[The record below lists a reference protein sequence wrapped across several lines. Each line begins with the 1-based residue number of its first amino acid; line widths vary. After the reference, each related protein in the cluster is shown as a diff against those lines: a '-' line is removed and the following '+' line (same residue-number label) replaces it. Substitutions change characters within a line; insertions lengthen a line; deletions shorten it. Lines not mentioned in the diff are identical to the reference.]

1 MTTITASAV
10 KELREITG
18 VAMMDC
24 KKALVET
31 NGNMEEAK
39 NFLRKKGQAKALKK
53 SSRETREGA
62 VGFSSS
68 EDGKTAGLVQVT
80 CETDF
85 VARNEKFQEFIKKLA
100 DQVSVNGENDLLQ
113 QNLIN
118 GEGNVEGMLTDT
130 IAELGENMQILNSMK
145 FKINHGLIGGYIHSN
160 GKIGVAVPLET
171 DQPCNDDRL
180 KSLAKDIAMHIA
192 AFQAEA
198 VKPDQVPE
206 EVLEKEK
213 EVLGMYLSG
222 HPLLKYAEDLEEF
235 SNFDF
240 TEKVKGGNGEKVR
253 VGGSITEVKM
263 HFDRKNNQMAFFKLD
278 CLGGQ
283 SEILAFSDT
292 FAKYKELIKNDSV
305 VFITGKPTDD
315 TDFSNLKLIADEIV
329 TVEKARDIYS
339 KNVNIRLEP
348 NQMSPTDV
356 DALLTM
362 AKDHEGGCGLMFH
375 MTSERGKQ
383 QRIYAHN
390 VKVSAHSSFLK
401 KLRDTYGKQNVWV
414 SD

>member
-68 EDGKTAGLVQVT
+68 DDGKSAGLVQVT

-130 IAELGENMQILNSMK
+130 IAELGENMQILNSRK

-160 GKIGVAVPLET
+160 GKIGVVVPMET
-171 DQPCNDDRL
+171 DQPCYDDRL

-213 EVLGMYLSG
+213 EVFTAQARESGKPENIIEKMIEGRLKKYVKEICVESQPFVKDPQFSVSQIVEQTAKELG
-222 HPLLKYAEDLEEF
+222 
-235 SNFDF
+235 
-240 TEKVKGGNGEKVR
+240 VKIN
-253 VGGSITEVKM
+253 I
-263 HFDRKNNQMAFFKLD
+263 
-278 CLGGQ
+278 
-283 SEILAFSDT
+283 DT
-292 FAKYKELIKNDSV
+292 FEKYQ
-305 VFITGKPTDD
+305 F
-315 TDFSNLKLIADEIV
+315 
-329 TVEKARDIYS
+329 
-339 KNVNIRLEP
+339 
-348 NQMSPTDV
+348 
-356 DALLTM
+356 
-362 AKDHEGGCGLMFH
+362 
-375 MTSERGKQ
+375 
-383 QRIYAHN
+383 
-390 VKVSAHSSFLK
+390 
-401 KLRDTYGKQNVWV
+401 
-414 SD
+414 

>member
-39 NFLRKKGQAKALKK
+39 DFLRKKGQAKALKK

-85 VARNEKFQEFIKKLA
+85 VARNEKFQDFIKKLA
-100 DQVSVNGENDLLQ
+100 EQISLNGENDLLQ

-130 IAELGENMQILNSMK
+130 IAELGENMQILNSRK
-145 FKINHGLIGGYIHSN
+145 FNINHGLIGSYIHSN

-213 EVLGMYLSG
+213 EVFTAQARESGKPDNIIEKMIEGRLKKFIKEICVESQPFVKDPQFSVSQIVEQTANELGV
-222 HPLLKYAEDLEEF
+222 KI
-235 SNFDF
+235 NFDTF
-240 TEKVKGGNGEKVR
+240 EKYQ
-253 VGGSITEVKM
+253 
-263 HFDRKNNQMAFFKLD
+263 F
-278 CLGGQ
+278 
-283 SEILAFSDT
+283 
-292 FAKYKELIKNDSV
+292 
-305 VFITGKPTDD
+305 
-315 TDFSNLKLIADEIV
+315 
-329 TVEKARDIYS
+329 
-339 KNVNIRLEP
+339 
-348 NQMSPTDV
+348 
-356 DALLTM
+356 
-362 AKDHEGGCGLMFH
+362 
-375 MTSERGKQ
+375 
-383 QRIYAHN
+383 
-390 VKVSAHSSFLK
+390 
-401 KLRDTYGKQNVWV
+401 
-414 SD
+414 

>member
-39 NFLRKKGQAKALKK
+39 DFLRKKGQAKALKK

-85 VARNEKFQEFIKKLA
+85 VARNEKFQDFIKKLA
-100 DQVSVNGENDLLQ
+100 EQVSVNGENDLLQ

-130 IAELGENMQILNSMK
+130 IAELGENMQILNSRK

-160 GKIGVAVPLET
+160 SKIGVAVPLET

-213 EVLGMYLSG
+213 EVFTAQARESGKPDNIIEKMIEGRLKKFIKEICVESQPFVKDPQFSVSQIVEQTANELGV
-222 HPLLKYAEDLEEF
+222 KI
-235 SNFDF
+235 NFDTF
-240 TEKVKGGNGEKVR
+240 EKYQ
-253 VGGSITEVKM
+253 
-263 HFDRKNNQMAFFKLD
+263 F
-278 CLGGQ
+278 
-283 SEILAFSDT
+283 
-292 FAKYKELIKNDSV
+292 
-305 VFITGKPTDD
+305 
-315 TDFSNLKLIADEIV
+315 
-329 TVEKARDIYS
+329 
-339 KNVNIRLEP
+339 
-348 NQMSPTDV
+348 
-356 DALLTM
+356 
-362 AKDHEGGCGLMFH
+362 
-375 MTSERGKQ
+375 
-383 QRIYAHN
+383 
-390 VKVSAHSSFLK
+390 
-401 KLRDTYGKQNVWV
+401 
-414 SD
+414 

>member
-31 NGNMEEAK
+31 SGNMEEAK

-113 QNLIN
+113 QILIN

-130 IAELGENMQILNSMK
+130 IAELGENMQILNSRK
-145 FKINHGLIGGYIHSN
+145 FKIKHGLIGGYIHSN
-160 GKIGVAVPLET
+160 GKIGVVVPMET

-206 EVLEKEK
+206 EVLEKEREIFSAQARESGKPEKIIEKMIEGRLKKYVK
-213 EVLGMYLSG
+213 EICVESQPFVKDPQLSVSQIVEQTAKELGV
-222 HPLLKYAEDLEEF
+222 KI
-235 SNFDF
+235 NFDTF
-240 TEKVKGGNGEKVR
+240 EKYQ
-253 VGGSITEVKM
+253 
-263 HFDRKNNQMAFFKLD
+263 F
-278 CLGGQ
+278 
-283 SEILAFSDT
+283 
-292 FAKYKELIKNDSV
+292 
-305 VFITGKPTDD
+305 
-315 TDFSNLKLIADEIV
+315 
-329 TVEKARDIYS
+329 
-339 KNVNIRLEP
+339 
-348 NQMSPTDV
+348 
-356 DALLTM
+356 
-362 AKDHEGGCGLMFH
+362 
-375 MTSERGKQ
+375 
-383 QRIYAHN
+383 
-390 VKVSAHSSFLK
+390 
-401 KLRDTYGKQNVWV
+401 
-414 SD
+414 